1 MTSRAS
7 TTEQDKKVEDKR
19 GMQDRTSQE
28 KTRPRQHLDED
39 RLDRTEHRGQKT
51 DLTLS
56 NGLRTWTLDSCA
68 GLDLGLCT

>member
-7 TTEQDKKVEDKR
+7 TTEQDTKVEDKR

-51 DLTLS
+51 D
-56 NGLRTWTLDSCA
+56 RQDA
-68 GLDLGLCT
+68 QI

>member
-39 RLDRTEHRGQKT
+39 SLDRTEHRGQKT
-51 DLTLS
+51 D
-56 NGLRTWTLDSCA
+56 RQDA
-68 GLDLGLCT
+68 QI

>member
-1 MTSRAS
+1 MTEQEQDMTSRAS
-7 TTEQDKKVEDKR
+7 TTEQDKQVEDKR

-51 DLTLS
+51 DRQTD
-56 NGLRTWTLDSCA
+56 RQDA
-68 GLDLGLCT
+68 QI